1 MTPAEI
7 LAAPVT
13 QANTAELQ
21 VYLNAVTNGL
31 ARLSRTTPSNNSPAE
46 ICAVAEHCQ
55 RNFALAMQILAAE
68 LEAENA
74 QRKGLHP

>member
-7 LAAPVT
+7 LAAPVH

-21 VYLNAVTNGL
+21 VYLNAVCNGL
-31 ARLSRTTPSNNSPAE
+31 ARLSRTTSLNNSPAE
-46 ICAVAEHCQ
+46 ISGIAEHCQ
-55 RNFALAMQILAAE
+55 RNFALAMQILTAQ

-74 QRKGLHP
+74 QRKGI